1 MKRLVQCLIIV
12 FILFVFNTKIDAKV
26 SNTEYSYYLLKT
38 STVSLTIERSN
49 NRYYSCSG
57 IIIKNT
63 EKTSEILT
71 AKHCTEKAISI
82 TVNGSYY
89 ATKIVEAGNI
99 DVAYLTTNRPITF
112 TTPIELNN
120 QNANILSKIYTLGYP
135 ANNERYSIGKILLK
149 IGDSFYSNASVISGC
164 SGSGVINDKGQLIG
178 ILWGGNQIDTMSA
191 YIEISHILKFL
202 NQINVIPWK

>member
-1 MKRLVQCLIIV
+1 MANPTDVLNQLQAK
-12 FILFVFNTKIDAKV
+12 LFSKGMVK
-26 SNTEYSYYLLKT
+26 S
-38 STVSLTIERSN
+38 IEVRGPDDLEEDIGNSPHATTGSGFGSSMS
-49 NRYYSCSG
+49 NRYSG
-57 IIIKNT
+57 DHGDT
-63 EKTSEILT
+63 D
-71 AKHCTEKAISI
+71 
-82 TVNGSYY
+82 
-89 ATKIVEAGNI
+89 VEDAE
-99 DVAYLTTNRPITF
+99 DVDTPYVTNRPITF